1 MSDPRSITADA
12 IEILVT
18 RELRKAGVEPVGMH
32 RRRPQLIAASDEY
45 AFDLLGRLQAYDHR
59 WSALIECRNTNSR
72 LHSTDVIAL
81 RERASSIPAASALLC
96 TTTDIDIDTARTARD
111 LAVPLLRIAD
121 AQRVLTETGMIQPGQ
136 LPAWVPEF
144 TIELVTCDAA
154 GMHARLLESDQP
166 ELLLR
171 ELRANG

>member
-32 RRRPQLIAASDEY
+32 RRRPQLIATTDEY

-59 WSALIECRNTNSR
+59 WSALIECRNTKSR
-72 LHSTDVIAL
+72 VHSTDVITL
-81 RERASSIPAASALLC
+81 RERATSVPAASALLC
-96 TTTDIDIDTARTARD
+96 TTSDIDIDAARTARD

-121 AQRVLTETGMIQPGQ
+121 AHRVLTETGMLQPGQ

-171 ELRANG
+171 ELRASG

>member
-12 IEILVT
+12 IEILIA
-18 RELRKAGVEPVGMH
+18 RELRKAGIEPVGMH
-32 RRRPQLIAASDEY
+32 RRRPALIATPDEY

-59 WSALIECRNTNSR
+59 WSALIECRNTSTRVNSK
-72 LHSTDVIAL
+72 DIVIL

-96 TTTDIDIDTARTARD
+96 TTTDIDLDAARTARD

-154 GMHARLLESDQP
+154 GMHARLLEEDQP

-171 ELRANG
+171 ELRASG